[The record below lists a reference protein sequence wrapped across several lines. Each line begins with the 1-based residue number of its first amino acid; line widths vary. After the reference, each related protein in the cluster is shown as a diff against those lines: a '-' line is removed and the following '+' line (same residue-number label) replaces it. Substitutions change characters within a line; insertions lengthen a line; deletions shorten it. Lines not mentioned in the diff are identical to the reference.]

1 MIYRFRIILDN
12 DTDEDIF
19 RDLEIRETD
28 TLEDLHNIITQS
40 FGFDGT
46 EMASFYISNDTWDQG
61 EEISLFD
68 LSEDASARLM
78 NETSLDSVVHEVQ
91 TKLIYI
97 YDFLSLWT
105 FYVEL
110 AEIVDE
116 TEGNDYPNL
125 MFVQGQVP
133 DTAPEKLFEAD
144 HGELNFEIIKDEP
157 ILGFYL
163 NEVFKIM
170 NMSRMTYIN
179 QDFHTIYKSIYYLE
193 KHNFIISLMV

>member
-46 EMASFYISNDTWDQG
+46 EMASFYISNDVWEQG

-68 LSEDASARLM
+68 VSDDASSRLM

-91 TKLIYI
+91 TKLIYV
-97 YDFLSLWT
+97 YDFMSMWT

-144 HGELNFEIIKDEP
+144 KDED
-157 ILGFYL
+157 Y
-163 NEVFKIM
+163 NEFEDGIDVDD
-170 NMSRMTYIN
+170 YEDL
-179 QDFHTIYKSIYYLE
+179 DFNE
-193 KHNFIISLMV
+193 NWN